1 MEIKENPLG
10 PMTGI
15 ILIVLVLLI
24 GAWYFLWQR
33 VAKLE
38 DQKENPP
45 VATTTTRIINLGTTT
60 EIVEATSTKK

>member
-1 MEIKENPLG
+1 MESKENPLG

-24 GAWYFLWQR
+24 GAWYFLWQKI
-33 VAKLE
+33 VKLE

-60 EIVEATSTKK
+60 EMVNATTTK